1 MSESPLGATSPSS
14 SYNIQL
20 LHPLKISSS
29 LGKGR
34 ATPEQAEFSSSDEE
48 PYVLNR
54 QAQIEADA
62 EFCLQLQKTEQQ
74 QASAYAAIAS
84 GATSDVAPAASAAN
98 TSRTHSTPADWR
110 LETIGTKAERKA
122 ARLPFH
128 NAART
133 IQSSVRARLASLPA
147 KEEARFQ
154 SELLQA
160 IRESIGSSDSAG
172 TSSSGAVI
180 SVASFTAA
188 VLTAAATPR
197 AATPPTS
204 TAALAPTVAST
215 ASVTAAPTVTAV
227 PTVSAAPTVTAA
239 PTVAAVPTVTAAS
252 IVTAAPTITA
262 ARTITAVPTI
272 TTASAAT
279 KEPAAKQEPAAAVK
293 KETQASCRRL
303 PSPLFPPLVT
313 TNSLLIGAY

>member
-20 LHPLKISSS
+20 LHPLKTSSS

-34 ATPEQAEFSSSDEE
+34 ATHEQEEFSSSDEE

-98 TSRTHSTPADWR
+98 TSRTHSAPADWR
-110 LETIGTKAERKA
+110 LAIGTKAERKA

-172 TSSSGAVI
+172 TSSSAAVT

-197 AATPPTS
+197 AAPPPTS

-262 ARTITAVPTI
+262 ARTITAVPT
-272 TTASAAT
+272 TTAASAAT

-313 TNSLLIGAY
+313 YY